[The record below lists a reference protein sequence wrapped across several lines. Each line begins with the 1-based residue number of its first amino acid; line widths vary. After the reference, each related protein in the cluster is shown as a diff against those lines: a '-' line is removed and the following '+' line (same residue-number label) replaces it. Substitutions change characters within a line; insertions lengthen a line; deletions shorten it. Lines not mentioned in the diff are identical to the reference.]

1 MVFQLGE
8 YQLEYLK
15 KYGYIKLSDWR
26 ILCLPNAELMKEYEN
41 GDISFKKFKS
51 MYLNNKKNKWDWYY
65 IGDASQLNKDE
76 MEEFYDKRID
86 NLIKDRNYY
95 IKNPLINKK
104 I

>member
-1 MVFQLGE
+1 MEFQLSQ

-15 KYGYIKLSDWR
+15 KYEYIKLSDWR
-26 ILCLPNAELMKEYEN
+26 RLNLPNGELMKEYEN
-41 GDISFKKFKS
+41 GNISFKKFKS
-51 MYLNNKKNKWDWYY
+51 MYLNNKKNKSDFYY
-65 IGDASQLNKDE
+65 VGDTSQLNKDE

-95 IKNPLINKK
+95 IKNSLINKK